1 MYRDITG
8 IILAGGKSTRMGV
21 DKSLL
26 KIGNQTIIERIT
38 KLMLELFSEVTI
50 ITNNLESYSFVNIP
64 LHMDIYKNVGPIAGI
79 HSGLVNSKTE
89 KNFIISCDIPLMTKE
104 VIQFIIEYPTQKQIV
119 VTKADGFVQ
128 QLCGTY
134 SKKVIPTIEKNISE
148 DIDIE
153 NRHPDQK
160 RRGCKVLRLVNQLDS
175 EIIDIENE
183 LKNYVPGTFFN
194 MNNPSEYEFIR
205 QRLEGV

>member
-1 MYRDITG
+1 MYNDITG

-38 KLMLELFSEVTI
+38 KLMLELFSEVMI
-50 ITNNLESYSFVNIP
+50 VANNFESYFFLNIP
-64 LHMDIYKNVGPIAGI
+64 IHTDIYKNVGPIAGI
-79 HSGLVNSKTE
+79 HAGLVNSNTE
-89 KNFIISCDIPLMTKE
+89 KNFVISCDIPLMTKE
-104 VIQFIIEYPTQKQIV
+104 TIQFIVEYPTQKQLV

-128 QLCGTY
+128 QLCGIY
-134 SKKVIPTIEKNISE
+134 SKKVLPVIEKNIE
-148 DIDIE
+148 DEGIE
-153 NRHPDQK
+153 VRHSDQK

-183 LKNYVPGTFFN
+183 FQNYIPGTFFN
-194 MNNPSEYEFIR
+194 MNNPAEYELIR
-205 QRLEGV
+205 QKLESK